1 MKKLLLICLLAM
13 AGPLAFGNGYQVLLQ
28 GNKETAMGN
37 AGAGLKPTASALF
50 FNPGALGFLDKTEL
64 QFGGNGVFGRTN
76 YVEFGGSEEYKARP
90 VIGTGY
96 LYFVYAKDSASRVRA
111 GLGIFTP
118 FGSLVEYEDPN
129 WPGRNSVRKLRL
141 VSVFIQPTVAYR
153 ISDKLSIGAGLDIA
167 LGDVN
172 LTRRQTNETF
182 GDVGDVELDGISDI
196 AFGFNA
202 GIFYQPF
209 DEFSLGVSYRSKVD
223 ATVEGGDVN
232 FTNLSSVFQ
241 NNASFQATLPT
252 SFDAEIPLPSV
263 FTLGFG
269 AYPTE
274 KLSLAM
280 DFSFVGWSA
289 YEELRFDFDRG
300 DPSINA
306 RNYTNSIVMHFGA
319 EYMVTDRLAARAG
332 FYYDDSPVNAGFMT
346 PETPDANAKGYTA
359 GIGYEISEKFS
370 LDLTFLFLDKQKR
383 SNTVPDA
390 PATGGID
397 GTFKTNVLI
406 PGFGIIWRP

>member
-1 MKKLLLICLLAM
+1 M

-37 AGAGLKPTASALF
+37 AGAGLTPSASALF
-50 FNPGALGFLDKTEL
+50 FNPGALGFLEKTEL
-64 QFGGNGVFGRTN
+64 QFGGNGIFGRTN
-76 YVEFGGSEEYKARP
+76 YVEFGGTEEFEARP

-96 LYFVYAKDSASRVRA
+96 LYFVYAKDSASRFRA
-111 GLGIFTP
+111 GLGVFTP

-172 LTRRQTNETF
+172 LTRRQSNDIF
-182 GDVGDVELDGISDI
+182 GDIGDVELDGTSDI

-202 GIFYQPF
+202 GIFYKPF

-223 ATVEGGDVN
+223 AEVVGGDVN
-232 FTNLSSVFQ
+232 FSNLSSAFQ
-241 NNASFQATLPT
+241 NNAAFQATLPNT
-252 SFDAEIPLPSV
+252 FDAKIPLPSV
-263 FTLGFG
+263 FTLGLG
-269 AYPTE
+269 AYPTD

-289 YEELRFDFDRG
+289 YEELRFDFDVG
-300 DPSINA
+300 DPSVNV
-306 RNYTNSIVMHFGA
+306 RNYTNSIVIHFGA
-319 EYMVTDRLAARAG
+319 EYMLTEKLAARAG
-332 FYYDDSPVNAGFMT
+332 FYYDDSPVNGGFMT

-359 GIGYEISEKFS
+359 GLGYEISDKFT
-370 LDLTFLFLDKQKR
+370 LDVSFLFLDKQKR
-383 SNTVPDA
+383 SNTVPSNV
-390 PATGGID
+390 ATGGID
-397 GTFKTNVLI
+397 GIYKTNVLI
-406 PGFGIIWRP
+406 PGFGISWRP